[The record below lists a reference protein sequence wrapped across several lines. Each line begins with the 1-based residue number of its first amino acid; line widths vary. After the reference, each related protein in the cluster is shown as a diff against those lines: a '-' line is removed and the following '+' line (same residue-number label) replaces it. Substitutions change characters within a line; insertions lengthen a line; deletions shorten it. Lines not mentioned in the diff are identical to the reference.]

1 MNKEIIL
8 NTDLKD
14 ERDIIIKDTINSFY
28 RRNFLFT
35 ILKSISEGYSFGDD
49 ITNII
54 YWHDLDE
61 YDRQDYDRSFEKIGM
76 ELSYFDDEIVI
87 PYDDLYYYLEIAFK
101 RYVQEIPQQKEELER
116 YMIEI
121 KVKFNEYKSS
131 K

>member
-35 ILKSISEGYSFGDD
+35 ILKSISEGYGFGDD
-49 ITNII
+49 IINII
-54 YWHDLDE
+54 YWRDLDE

-101 RYVQEIPQQKEELER
+101 RYVQEIPQQKEELEK
-116 YMIEI
+116 YTIEI